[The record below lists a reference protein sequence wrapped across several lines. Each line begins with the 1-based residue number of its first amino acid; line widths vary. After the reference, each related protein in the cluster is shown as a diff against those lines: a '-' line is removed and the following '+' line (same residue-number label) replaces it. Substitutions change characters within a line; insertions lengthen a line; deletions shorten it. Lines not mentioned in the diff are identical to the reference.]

1 MSEIYKHLP
10 TLQSKSDQLKVDI
23 NTIKQRIENVKNDK
37 KYDDA
42 ESLREH
48 ELKILE
54 QEYEATLD
62 KAEED
67 FAIELEAL
75 ELNLA
80 EQAFKMPDID
90 EEQATQS
97 NQLASIIKSQLQ
109 TSINKAGTVELLKT
123 RIKTMSDADKQ
134 AVKMALVDVDFDGKD
149 EIMERLND
157 TAHMRNIKEQMDAL
171 NKIRSSRADS
181 LRSKYDTIDR
191 AVKKTFEKSRNQ
203 GQSVSKD
210 FYEKHLKGRA

>member
-1 MSEIYKHLP
+1 MSEFYKHFP
-10 TLQSKSDQLKVDI
+10 TLQSKSDQLEVDI
-23 NTIKQRIENVKNDK
+23 NNIKQRIENVKNDK

-48 ELKILE
+48 ELEILE
-54 QEYEATLD
+54 QEREATLN

-67 FAIELEAL
+67 FQIELEAL

-80 EQAFKMPDID
+80 EQAFEMPDID

-123 RIKTMSDADKQ
+123 RIKTMNDADKQ

-157 TAHMRNIKEQMDAL
+157 TAHMRNIQEQMDAL

>member
-1 MSEIYKHLP
+1 MSEFYKHFP
-10 TLQSKSDQLKVDI
+10 TIQSKADQLDSQI
-23 NTIKQRIENVKNDK
+23 NGIIERIENVKNDK

-48 ELKILE
+48 ELEILE
-54 QEYEATLD
+54 QEREATLD

-149 EIMERLND
+149 ELMKQLND
-157 TAHMRNIKEQMDAL
+157 TQHMQNINEQLEAL
-171 NKIRSSRADS
+171 SNIRSSRADS

-191 AVKKTFEKSRNQ
+191 AIKKTFEKSRNQ